1 MMINYY
7 VKANDSGYKLFKL
20 KNFMSVGEESSHM
33 ETSLPCI

>member
-20 KNFMSVGEESSHM
+20 KNFMSVGEESM